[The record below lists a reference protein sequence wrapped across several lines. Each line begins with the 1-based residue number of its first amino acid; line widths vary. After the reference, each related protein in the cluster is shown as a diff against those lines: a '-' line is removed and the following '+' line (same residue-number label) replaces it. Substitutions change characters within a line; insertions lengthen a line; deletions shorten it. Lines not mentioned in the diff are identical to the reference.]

1 MVVEEGKEKLVKV
14 EIIFRNYF
22 PDQLE
27 NLKRELKEGE
37 RIIYQSKI
45 VPVVIAELYESS
57 ILRLSEREKIK
68 IRKISEEYTIFPL

>member
-22 PDQLE
+22 LEQLE
-27 NLKRELKEGE
+27 SLKRELKEGE
-37 RIIYQSKI
+37 RIIYQSKF

-57 ILRLSEREKIK
+57 ILRLSEKEKIK
-68 IRKISEEYTIFPL
+68 IRKISEEYTIL